1 VRKKYFKSLLV
12 LLVLFILSSLVVL
25 AEDNLLLQ
33 GINAYYNR
41 LYREAVEKFQE
52 LLKEDENNI
61 DALYFETLSYLELK
75 DIVKAKNNI
84 SLLAE
89 KGYSFGMIHW
99 KLGELYL
106 NKDQTY
112 DSPFYN
118 EARKELEKARSL
130 GIESAGLHSDLAM
143 AYQGLGN
150 LELAAEEYEIAIN
163 KGHVVSD
170 YINLA
175 TIYKEGG
182 KLDAA
187 LDLYTKALEKNP
199 DNISIYINLGDIY
212 LEKGEYSKAINALS
226 KGLSLDNSMIAMR
239 TNLALAYY
247 RNQDYEQAIEEFRR
261 VIRDN
266 PNIYQAYYYLGEIY
280 NKIEQNHDLAINY
293 YEQAISYNRSYVRA
307 YLSLGDLY
315 LKNEETYKAM
325 AQYLKALEYNPEYP
339 DAHFRLA
346 LAYIQMGMREAA
358 IEELRK
364 TLHLDSSNNEAR
376 LLLNRLQE
384 E

>member
-1 VRKKYFKSLLV
+1 MRNKYFKTLIVLIVLFTFSSLL
-12 LLVLFILSSLVVL
+12 IR
-25 AEDNLLLQ
+25 AEDNLFLQ
-33 GINAYYNR
+33 GINDYYNKM
-41 LYREAVEKFQE
+41 YKEAVEKFQE
-52 LLKEDENNI
+52 VLIEDENNI
-61 DALYFETLSYLELK
+61 EALYYQTLSYLELK
-75 DIVKAKNNI
+75 DIVKAKGNI
-84 SLLAE
+84 NLLAE

-118 EARKELEKARSL
+118 EARKELEKAKSL
-130 GIESAGLHSDLAM
+130 GISSARLHSDLAM

-150 LELAAEEYEIAIN
+150 LELAAEQYETAIK
-163 KGHVVSD
+163 KGHIVSD

-175 TIYKEGG
+175 TIYKEAG

-187 LDLYTKALEKNP
+187 LDLYAKALQNNP

-212 LEKGEYSKAINALS
+212 LEKGEYTKAIDVLS
-226 KGLSLDNSMIAMR
+226 RGLNLDSTMVAIR

-247 RNQDYEQAIEEFRR
+247 HNRDYQKAIEEFRR
-261 VIRDN
+261 VINEN

-280 NKIEQNHDLAINY
+280 NGVEQNYELAINY

-346 LAYIQMGMREAA
+346 LAYIQMGMKEAA

-376 LLLNRLQE
+376 LLLNRLQGE
-384 E
+384 

>member
-1 VRKKYFKSLLV
+1 MRKRHLFSLAVFLILV
-12 LLVLFILSSLVVL
+12 VFLSSLVN
-25 AEDNLLLQ
+25 AEGDLLIE
-33 GINAYYNR
+33 GINAYYNKM
-41 LYREAVEKFQE
+41 YNVAIEKFQD
-52 LLKEDENNI
+52 LLKDDENNI
-61 DALYFETLSYLELK
+61 DALYYQTLSYLELA
-75 DIVKAKNNI
+75 DIVRAKENI
-84 SLLAE
+84 NLLAE
-89 KGYSFGMIHW
+89 KGYSFGILHW

-106 NKDQTY
+106 NKYQTY

-118 EARKELEKARSL
+118 EAKKELEKAKSL
-130 GIESAGLHSDLAM
+130 GIASAGLHSDLAM

-150 LELAAEEYEIAIN
+150 QDLAAREYEIAIQ

-175 TIYKEGG
+175 IIYKEAG

-187 LDLYTKALEKNP
+187 LELYTKALEKNP
-199 DNISIYINLGDIY
+199 NNVSLYLNLGDIY
-212 LEKGEYSKAINALS
+212 LEKEEYGLAIDILNQ
-226 KGLSLDNSMIAMR
+226 GLKLNPSMVAMR

-247 RNQDYEQAIEEFRR
+247 HNQDYGQAIEEFRQ
-261 VIRDN
+261 VIREN
-266 PNIYQAYYYLGEIY
+266 PNIYQAYYYLAEIY
-280 NKIEQNHDLAINY
+280 NKAENNYDLAINY

-307 YLSLGDLY
+307 YLALGDLY

-325 AQYLKALEYNPEYP
+325 AQYLKALEYNPEYA

-346 LAYIQMGMREAA
+346 LAYVQMGMREAA

-364 TLHLDSSNNEAR
+364 TLHINNSNNEAR